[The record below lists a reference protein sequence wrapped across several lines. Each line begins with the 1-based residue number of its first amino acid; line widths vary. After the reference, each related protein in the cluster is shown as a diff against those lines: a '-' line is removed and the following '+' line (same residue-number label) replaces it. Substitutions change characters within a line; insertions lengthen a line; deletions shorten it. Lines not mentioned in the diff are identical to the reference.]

1 MISLGSYD
9 LETPPAALDA
19 YIQRA
24 RHFTGVDDWQNKLRG
39 EQESE
44 WVGFEN
50 LPAGEMKVAD
60 VQRFLKQAGFLPFGE
75 IDGICGYRTHAAI
88 RLFQEYVRTVEG
100 DSSIGFPD
108 GKFGP
113 VSAGHVE

>member
-44 WVGFEN
+44 WVGFEK

-60 VQRFLKQAGFLPFGE
+60 VQRFLK
-75 IDGICGYRTHAAI
+75 DRKS
-88 RLFQEYVRTVEG
+88 VV
-100 DSSIGFPD
+100 
-108 GKFGP
+108 
-113 VSAGHVE
+113 